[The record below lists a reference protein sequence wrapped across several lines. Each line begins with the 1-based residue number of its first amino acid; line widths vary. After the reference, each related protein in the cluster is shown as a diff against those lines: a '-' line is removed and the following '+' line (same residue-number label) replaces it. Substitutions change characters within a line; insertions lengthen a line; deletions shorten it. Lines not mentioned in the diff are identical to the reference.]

1 MVRSSFLLRA
11 PSLLFSELSSVSDIY
26 IYDGEKW
33 QSSVT
38 SLPYPLQGSC
48 AVEFMGKILLIG
60 GKNEKDIWQG
70 SKSILQF
77 DPENQTWAHR
87 GLWPSTNLQHFY
99 HGCSKAVV
107 KGVPGIKTIS
117 KASQCLKIIKNVSF
131 HDFFELSEFEDVSL
145 QNAEMS

>member
-1 MVRSSFLLRA
+1 MVRSFFASHFHLKSLC
-11 PSLLFSELSSVSDIY
+11 SLLDIY
-26 IYDGEKW
+26 MYDGEKW
-33 QSSVT
+33 QSSMT
-38 SLPYPLQGSC
+38 SLQYPLQGSC

-77 DPENQTWAHR
+77 DPENQTWAHQ

-107 KGVPGIKTIS
+107 KGVPGIKRFQKRHS
-117 KASQCLKIIKNVSF
+117 V
-131 HDFFELSEFEDVSL
+131 
-145 QNAEMS
+145 